1 LKQRKNLGL
10 RQLVMALV
18 VIVMAAGLAGL
29 QVSAAHANGTNYYV
43 DSVNGSDSNSGTSS
57 AAPWKTLAN
66 INSRSFNPGDTIS
79 LKDGSTWSGTG
90 ANSAALTID
99 GGGAAGNPIVVQSY
113 GSGNAP
119 ILTNPTAI
127 PTSGS
132 NSANGM
138 NIAADYVT
146 VNGIELDNNA
156 EACVD
161 VFGTYVTIEN
171 SQMTACG
178 AGVEDRANYTTITH
192 NNFHDL
198 IAATNDNA
206 GDYWGGDGMMIE
218 GSSNDEIDY
227 NTCTNCISTGFTP
240 ATGDGGFVEFY
251 DSNSNVTIDHNYVN
265 NTWQVSQLGSS
276 GGTDSNIEWAYNVF
290 INVGPVIGLH
300 LGGTWETNYSNLVL
314 INNTCYWTTS
324 ANGPNIIYTDSGDSD
339 GFTPGDF
346 TERNNL
352 FVTTA
357 SGMGTDQNTEAFTH
371 DHNIYEGF
379 SYEDYSMGTDEYWN
393 ENPDFVNAGADN
405 FELQAGSPAIGAGL
419 APAPFSTDYAGD
431 PVPSANGVDIGA
443 YEYEPQASPTATPTT
458 APTATPTTA
467 PTATPT
473 MAPTAT
479 RTPTVAP
486 TAMPTTAPS
495 ATPTTAPT
503 ATPTTA
509 PTATPTTAPTATRT
523 PTTAPTATPTTAPTA
538 TPTTAPT
545 ATSAPTVAPTATP
558 TTAPTATPTTA
569 PTATSAPTTAPG
581 SSNMLQNGSFE
592 SATSPWLLQ
601 VNSPASAS
609 LSQDTTTHASDGG
622 VASAKISITTDDT
635 SNPYYIQVRQEGL
648 SVCSSCSYQ
657 FSFWATAAGS
667 RSIQAVV
674 QGQNSPYT
682 VYFDQSV
689 TLGTSWQEFTYTVT
703 PNASDTVFVGFNL
716 GASTSTVWIDGV
728 SFTSGAAPTAT
739 PTVQP
744 TTAPTATPTTAPT
757 ATRAPTATPTTA
769 PTATRAPTATPTTA
783 PTATRAPTATPTT
796 APTATRAPTAAP
808 TSTPAPSNML
818 QNGTFN
824 TSVASWA
831 LQTTSPA
838 AGTLAWDGTTGDPTA
853 GSAKLNITT
862 ADSSDYYY
870 AQFRQTGLNL
880 VAGQQYEVTFWAKA
894 SGSRSIQAVVQGQN
908 SPYTVLASQNFSLTT
923 SWQQFTLAVTPSQST
938 TAFLGFNLAASTGT
952 VWLDTVSL
960 APAAAS
966 STAQGR
972 MAVFLPTIVTGE

>member
-1 LKQRKNLGL
+1 MKQRKNLGL

-146 VNGIELDNNA
+146 VNGIEFDNNA

-198 IAATNDNA
+198 IAATNDNE

-339 GFTPGDF
+339 GFTSGDL

-379 SYEDYSMGTDEYWN
+379 SYEDYSMGTGEHWN
-393 ENPDFVNAGADN
+393 ENPDFVNAAADN

-443 YEYEPQASPTATPTT
+443 YEYGTQAGPTA
-458 APTATPTTA
+458 
-467 PTATPT
+467 
-473 MAPTAT
+473 
-479 RTPTVAP
+479 TPTVAP
-486 TAMPTTAPS
+486 TSGPGPTS
-495 ATPTTAPT
+495 TPEPT
-503 ATPTTA
+503 ATPT
-509 PTATPTTAPTATRT
+509 
-523 PTTAPTATPTTAPTA
+523 
-538 TPTTAPT
+538 
-545 ATSAPTVAPTATP
+545 SAPA
-558 TTAPTATPTTA
+558 
-569 PTATSAPTTAPG
+569 SG
-581 SSNMLQNGSFE
+581 NLMQNGSFE
-592 SATSPWLLQ
+592 SGTSPWSLQ

-609 LSQDTTTHASDGG
+609 LSQDTTVHASDGG
-622 VASAKISITTDDT
+622 VASAKVSIAADDT
-635 SNPYYIQVRQEGL
+635 SSPYNIQLRQAGL
-648 SVCSSCSYQ
+648 STCSACSYQ
-657 FSFWATAAGS
+657 LSFWAMAAAS
-667 RSIQAVV
+667 RSLEAVV
-674 QGQNSPYT
+674 QGLSSPYT
-682 VYFDQSV
+682 VYFDRSPTV
-689 TLGTSWQEFTYTVT
+689 GTSWQEYTYTVT
-703 PNASDTVFVGFNL
+703 PGASDAVFVGFNL
-716 GASTSTVWIDGV
+716 GASTSTIWIDGV
-728 SFTSGAAPTAT
+728 SLTNLSTPTAT
-739 PTVQP
+739 PAPTSMP
-744 TTAPTATPTTAPT
+744 TTAPTATP
-757 ATRAPTATPTTA
+757 
-769 PTATRAPTATPTTA
+769 
-783 PTATRAPTATPTT
+783 
-796 APTATRAPTAAP
+796 
-808 TSTPAPSNML
+808 APSNLL
-818 QNGTFN
+818 QNGTFD
-824 TSVASWA
+824 TSVSPWT
-831 LQTTSPA
+831 LQINSPA
-838 AGTLAWDGTTGDPTA
+838 AGTLAWDGTTGDPAA
-853 GSAKLNITT
+853 GSAKVNITT
-862 ADSSDYYY
+862 ADSNDPYD
-870 AQFRQTGLNL
+870 AQFRQTGLSL
-880 VAGQQYEVTFWAKA
+880 AAGQRYQVTFWAKA
-894 SGSRSIQAVVQGQN
+894 SQARTIGAVVQMQN
-908 SPYTVLASQNFSLTT
+908 SPYTLYADQAFSVST
-923 SWQQFTLAVTPSQST
+923 SWQQFAFSVSSSQSA
-938 TAFLGFNLAASTGT
+938 TAFLGFNLAGSSGT
-952 VWLDTVSL
+952 VWIDTVSL
-960 APAAAS
+960 ALAS
-966 STAQGR
+966 SSSPAQGQ
-972 MAVFLPTIVTGE
+972 MSLFLPAVMSAGNEDALRR